1 MEAIWE
7 NIISNKANPL
17 YWPAVMIL
25 MVVSILYQLG
35 LLLRKTFRS
44 KPIKTKA
51 TVISV
56 GNLTVGGTGKTPV
69 AIFLANYYLGKGKT
83 VGIVSSGY
91 GRQIKTNIC
100 DTGQE
105 ISQFNLKETGDE
117 LMEMAENLP
126 NVYFSV
132 AKSKTDAALRLEKK
146 YQVDIIIIDDGFQ
159 HQKLY
164 RSLNILLID
173 ANYDLRNESIFPL
186 GRLRENLS
194 AGNRADLILLT
205 KANYTKNNNNFCQW
219 LKNRYSD
226 KPMAK
231 LFFINNILVS
241 NQNEISLDSISTRSC
256 YLFAGIGNF
265 HGLQNYIKQNLTN
278 LIGWRQ
284 FSDQCQYNQAEI
296 DKIKNDLEKYQP
308 EFIITTYK
316 DYVKLKDFN

>member
-1 MEAIWE
+1 
-7 NIISNKANPL
+7 
-17 YWPAVMIL
+17 
-25 MVVSILYQLG
+25 
-35 LLLRKTFRS
+35 LLRKTFRS

-69 AIFLANYYLGKGKT
+69 AIYLANHYLDKGKT

-100 DTGQE
+100 EMGQE
-105 ISQFNLKETGDE
+105 ISQFNIKETGDE

-132 AKSKTDAALRLEKK
+132 AESKTDAALRLESM
-146 YQVDIIIIDDGFQ
+146 YHVDIIIIDDGFQ

-173 ANYDLRNESIFPL
+173 ANHDLRNESIFPL

-194 AGNRADLILLT
+194 AGIRADLILLT
-205 KANYTKNNNNFCQW
+205 KANYTENSNDFAQY
-219 LKNRYSD
+219 LRNRFSD
-226 KPMAK
+226 RPMAK
-231 LFFINNILVS
+231 LFFINDILVS
-241 NQNEISLDSISTRSC
+241 NQNEISLDSISTQSC

-265 HGLQNYIKQNLTN
+265 NGFKKYIRQNLTN
-278 LIGWRQ
+278 LTGWRQ
-284 FSDQCQYNQAEI
+284 FADHCQYNQAET

-316 DYVKLKDFN
+316 DYVKLKDFNFEKPVYYLKLKLQLEENAKAVFEKLNQITEK